1 MAEVTVA
8 ELAKSVNVSVEHLLQ
23 QMKEAGLVHKKAE
36 QVVSDEDK
44 QVLLSHLRTS
54 HGEESD
60 APQRIT
66 LKRRTITKLKT
77 ASAGRRTVNVEIR
90 KKRTYVKRDADDQG
104 EQIEEED
111 EILDTAVA
119 EAEEAQPEVQAEAP
133 LEEPQAKSR
142 ELPEPEPQVDEP
154 APLEA
159 PRRDD
164 KRHIDPECCARAAAT
179 AARKRKP
186 RSVAGA
192 KRSPRPRNRRKKMR
206 RASEPSLRRVRVP
219 MNRRP
224 SLPVRLARNPRRTAN
239 PPKAVAAVSP
249 RWMTTSRARKAS
261 RLPGTVMVHCSS
273 RVRSRCPNRMPKPR
287 KPRHCVVSAR
297 TVIYDPIMPN
307 ISNTASS
314 CRRTK
319 WYTK

>member
-1 MAEVTVA
+1 M
-8 ELAKSVNVSVEHLLQ
+8 
-23 QMKEAGLVHKKAE
+23 
-36 QVVSDEDK
+36 
-44 QVLLSHLRTS
+44 
-54 HGEESD
+54 
-60 APQRIT
+60 
-66 LKRRTITKLKT
+66 RR
-77 ASAGRRTVNVEIR
+77 SRR
-90 KKRTYVKRDADDQG
+90 
-104 EQIEEED
+104 
-111 EILDTAVA
+111 
-119 EAEEAQPEVQAEAP
+119 
-133 LEEPQAKSR
+133 PQAKSR
-142 ELPEPEPQVDEP
+142 NCQSPN
-154 APLEA
+154 
-159 PRRDD
+159 RRSTNRRRW
-164 KRHIDPECCARAAAT
+164 RHRAATTRNISIPNCCARLRPP